1 LKKTKKKK
9 LKSFVL
15 PKYYESKIISEVK
28 NIRTVNEKRTDYSP
42 TKLTIGKLNFYIPKY
57 FGFCFGVKNAIEIC
71 YKTLEE
77 NPDKNIY
84 LISEVIHNPD
94 VNDDL
99 KEKGIIFL
107 QKSSGET
114 IVPWKNID
122 KNDIV
127 IIPAFGTTKENMEII
142 NKKGIKTKSYDTTC
156 PFVTKVWN
164 RGNYLAEKNY
174 TIIIHGK
181 PEHEETKAT
190 FSNFSSE
197 IPRII
202 IKNIQEAKLLSKYIL
217 DERKKDF
224 KKIFKGRISE
234 NFNQKKDFK
243 KIGVVNQTTM
253 LAEETQ
259 EISNFFEKIME
270 KKYGIDNLKNHIAN
284 TRDTL
289 CYATNENQTSIKQLI
304 DLDIDLAFITG
315 GYNSS
320 NTSQLVKICENY
332 FKTYFIS
339 SEKKLI
345 SEKEIIHF
353 DMADKI
359 EKKHLNYLP
368 NKKKINFLISGGAS
382 CPDSVL
388 ERLLEK
394 ICKYYN
400 QPIDKKK
407 IIQDFLKKY

>member
-1 LKKTKKKK
+1 

-15 PKYYESKIISEVK
+15 PKYYESKLITELK
-28 NIRTVNEKRTDYSP
+28 NIRTKKEKRTDYSA
-42 TKLTIGKLNFYIPKY
+42 TKISIGQLNFYIPKY

-71 YKTLEE
+71 YKTIQE
-77 NPDKNIY
+77 NPNKKIY
-84 LISEVIHNPD
+84 LISEIIHNPN

-99 KEKGIIFL
+99 KKKGILFL
-107 QKSSGET
+107 QESTGKT
-114 IVPWKNID
+114 IIPWEKVN

-127 IIPAFGTTKENMEII
+127 IIPAFGTTKENMNII
-142 NKKGIKTKSYDTTC
+142 KSKGIETKSYDTTC

-164 RGNYLAEKNY
+164 RGKELAKKKY

-190 FSNFSSE
+190 FSNFE
-197 IPRII
+197 DNVPRII
-202 IKNIQEAKLLSKYIL
+202 IKNIKEALLLSEYIL
-217 DERKKDF
+217 DGNKSDF
-224 KKIFKGRISE
+224 QEAFKGRFSK
-234 NFNQKKDFK
+234 NLNPNRDFE

-253 LAEETQ
+253 LAEETK
-259 EISNFFEKIME
+259 EISFFFEKIMKE
-270 KKYGIDNLKNHIAN
+270 KYGHEKGKNHIAN

-289 CYATNENQTSIKQLI
+289 CYATNENQTSIKELVH
-304 DLDIDLAFITG
+304 LDIDVAFITG

-345 SEKEIIHF
+345 SKNEIIHF
-353 DMADKI
+353 DMEKRI
-359 EKKHLNYLP
+359 EKNQKNYLP
-368 NKKKINFLISGGAS
+368 NKKPINFLISGGAS

-394 ICKYYN
+394 ICNYYE

-407 IIQDFLKKY
+407 IIKEFLLNY